1 MGEKILNSYEIF
13 KQCVV
18 YQNNDFDHKPILEVI
33 KSSESI
39 GDGFL
44 IEKWNDWYVFG
55 SKSKFADPRQEKN
68 PVKWISDLDDIHTDA
83 HLKVKNVID
92 VCIKDYVKKY
102 LDHNESSYPKYVDF
116 STMEKGDVVEGLE
129 GMPIVTCDTTGDPI
143 FRDATNGWT
152 QSSYDL
158 LKHNPETDREYA
170 IGWHTD
176 RPKGLDNS
184 PGPKSILTVTIYLN
198 DDYDGGE
205 VSFLKE
211 GVDEVIVYKPKAGDI
226 VIFPSCEPFHH
237 AAMPIKSNIS
247 KYFIRHFLT
256 WSYEGSIEWNNSAKK
271 FGIDQWIQMEH
282 ERVSSE
288 NIFGKGRKHVIL
300 PGGRDDFDKKS
311 MPDPFYSESQINGE
325 DYYIKEVI
333 FMDGSSLQK

>member
-18 YQNNDFDHKPILEVI
+18 YQDSDFDHNAVLDVI
-33 KSSESI
+33 KNSESI
-39 GDGFL
+39 EDGFL

-68 PVKWISDLDDIHTDA
+68 PVKSIADLDDIHTEA
-83 HLKVKNVID
+83 HLKVKDIID
-92 VCIKDYVKKY
+92 KCIKDYVKNY
-102 LDHNESSYPKYVDF
+102 LDLNHSSYPSYVDF
-116 STMEKGDVVEGLE
+116 STMEKGDVLE
-129 GMPIVTCDTTGDPI
+129 SLNGIQIVTCDTTGDPI

-152 QSSYDL
+152 QSSYDI
-158 LKHNPETDREYA
+158 LKHNPETGREYA

-198 DDYDGGE
+198 DDYEGGE
-205 VSFLKE
+205 VSFLKD
-211 GVDEVIVYKPKAGDI
+211 GGDEVVVYKPRAGDI

-237 AAMPIKSNIS
+237 AAMPIKSDTP

-256 WSYEGSIEWNNSAKK
+256 WSYEGSYEWNESAKK
-271 FGIDQWIQMEH
+271 FGIDSWIKMEH
-282 ERVSSE
+282 DRVTSE
-288 NIFGKGRKHVIL
+288 NISGKGRKHVIF
-300 PGGRDDFDKKS
+300 PGGRDDFDKRS
-311 MPDPFYSESQINGE
+311 MPEPFYSESQINGE
-325 DYYIKEVI
+325 DYYIKEVVYI
-333 FMDGSSLQK
+333 DGNSLQK